1 MTDTALT
8 VSPSEIGL
16 VAVSDPV
23 VVIGSDPATGAT
35 VVEIQQV
42 AQVVAQDVIVVE
54 VAQPGAP
61 AGPGAPTTLQLTAAG
76 AVSALRA
83 IVAEGGAGRYP
94 DTGTPA
100 DAGSVVGVSKTAA
113 ADGDPFDVTTSGE
126 ISDSSWSWSPGP
138 VFVGAGG
145 ALSQSPGAGWVL
157 EVGRAV
163 GPTRLLVNVK
173 TPILRN

>member
-83 IVAEGGAGRYP
+83 IVAEGGTGRYP

-100 DAGSVVGVSKTAA
+100 DAGRVVGVSKTAA
-113 ADGDPFDVTTSGE
+113 ADGDPFDVLTKGE
-126 ISDSSWSWSPGP
+126 HVDAGWSWSPGP
-138 VFVGAGG
+138 VFCGASGV
-145 ALSQSPGAGWVL
+145 LTQSPGTGWVL
-157 EVGRAV
+157 EVGRALSA
-163 GPTRLLVNVK
+163 TRLLVDVK
-173 TPILRN
+173 TPLIRS